1 MSEHKGSSTLQ
12 QNSAKPLEAVL
23 APMLGAGWFL
33 WTTLVLTLNATPANS
48 LPKTKFWFLDFPHS
62 DKIIHFI
69 MYFGVGGL
77 FCAAVLVSTLG
88 NLRLRTKKIL
98 FVLVPLFIAAV
109 DELNQLNVPGRSA
122 DPLDYLA
129 DAIGIAAGVSS
140 ALLLHGRVFSPQRT
154 E

>member
-1 MSEHKGSSTLQ
+1 MSEHKGSSTLPE
-12 QNSAKPLEAVL
+12 NSAKPLEAVL
-23 APMLGAGWFL
+23 APMLGAAWFL
-33 WTTLVLTLNATPANS
+33 WTTLVLTVNAIPGNS

-62 DKIIHFI
+62 DKLIHFI

-77 FCAAVLVSTLG
+77 FCAALLVSTLG

-98 FVLVPLFIAAV
+98 FLMVPLFIAAV

-129 DAIGIAAGVSS
+129 DAVGVAAGVGL
-140 ALLLHGRVFSPQRT
+140 ALLLHGRTFGAHRVA
-154 E
+154 